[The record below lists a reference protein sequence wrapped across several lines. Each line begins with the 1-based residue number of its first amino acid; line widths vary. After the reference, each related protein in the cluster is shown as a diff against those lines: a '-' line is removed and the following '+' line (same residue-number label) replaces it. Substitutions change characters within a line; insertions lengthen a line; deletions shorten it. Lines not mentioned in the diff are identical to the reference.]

1 MAPLRI
7 GRGFSERGLSLGAA
21 LLAASVLLFFG
32 PARSTPC
39 LAQTAAQP
47 LDAPFVVADPSTYDM
62 REYPLPES
70 QTNPSPVGRAHSIT
84 VAPDGRIW
92 YSGLV
97 QHNLGM
103 FDPATETFRTWDTPT
118 PRSRPHGI
126 QAAPDGMIW
135 LTLTGIP
142 QNKIARFD
150 PVTELFTE
158 YILPRPAPYPHTVWI
173 ARNGDV
179 YFTYEYGD
187 GVGRI
192 DRELQRVTDFA
203 IPTKR
208 SRPYGIQEGPDGYIW
223 VVEFLA
229 NKIAR
234 LDPRTGEVR
243 EWTHP
248 RAAEDPGLRRLA
260 IDAQGRIWF
269 VEHEIGAIGRF
280 DPQTE
285 TWQSWWMPRYNGRRD
300 QAYALNFDSKGLLY
314 VSNFGGNYIGRFDPR
329 TESWTIYPHISQ
341 PVNCRLMAIDANDV
355 LWCAGSAT
363 PVLVRL
369 EAR

>member
-1 MAPLRI
+1 MQ
-7 GRGFSERGLSLGAA
+7 GLPVWLWVRRVGVGGVALALVGSA
-21 LLAASVLLFFG
+21 LLLAGLARPAASQ
-32 PARSTPC
+32 
-39 LAQTAAQP
+39 AQASAPQ
-47 LDAPFVVADPSTYDM
+47 DAPFVVADPATYDM

-70 QTNPSPVGRAHSIT
+70 PTNPSPQSRAHSIT

-103 FDPATETFRTWDTPT
+103 FDPATETFKLWDTPT
-118 PRSRPHGI
+118 RLSRPHGI
-126 QAAPDGMIW
+126 QAARDGMIW
-135 LTLTGIP
+135 VTLTGIP
-142 QNKIARFD
+142 QNKMARFD
-150 PVTELFTE
+150 PVTELWTE
-158 YILPRPAPYPHTVWI
+158 YLLPRPAPYPHTVWI

-192 DRELQRVTDFA
+192 DRENHRVTDFS
-203 IPTKR
+203 IPTHR
-208 SRPYGIQEGPDGYIW
+208 SRPYGIQEGPDGNIW

-260 IDAQGRIWF
+260 IDGEGRIWF
-269 VEHEIGAIGRF
+269 VEHEIGAIGYF
-280 DPQTE
+280 DPRTE
-285 TWQSWWMPRYNGRRD
+285 TWASWWMPRQNGRRD
-300 QAYALNFDSKGLLY
+300 QAYALNFDSRGRLF

-329 TESWTIYPHISQ
+329 TTSWTVYPHISR

-355 LWCAGSAT
+355 LWCAGSAQ

-369 EAR
+369 QVFD